1 MIASATLPDPGE
13 VTVASFGL
21 DLPAAEVRALHELLD
36 DSERA
41 RAAALRFEHLRRR
54 FVVAHGRLRQ
64 LLGGVLGLPADR
76 VVLSA
81 GPHGKPAV
89 DGAAFSLS
97 HSGGHGLVAVAR
109 HGELGVDLEATGGEP
124 EASLLG
130 QVLTTAERRAFAE
143 LPPAHRA
150 AVFCRVWVRKEAVL
164 KATGVG
170 LSEPMTAFGVPPG
183 DGPVAL
189 PGSGPDLWVQG
200 APAPTGYCAAL
211 AWSRQ
216 PDRVSFADLDSARGA
231 RRTSGVTG
239 G

>member
-1 MIASATLPDPGE
+1 MIASGKLPDPGE
-13 VTVASFGL
+13 VAVASFGL

-36 DSERA
+36 DSERS

-76 VVLSA
+76 VVLST

-89 DGAAFSLS
+89 DGVAFSLS
-97 HSGGHGLVAVAR
+97 HSGGHGLVAVTR
-109 HGELGVDLEATGGEP
+109 DGQLGVDLEGTGIEP

-130 QVLTTAERRAFAE
+130 QVLTAAERRAFAE
-143 LPPAHRA
+143 LPAAQRA
-150 AVFCRVWVRKEAVL
+150 AAFCRVWVRKEAVL

-170 LSEPMTAFGVPPG
+170 LSEPMTTFAVPPG
-183 DGPVAL
+183 DGRVAL

-200 APAPTGYCAAL
+200 VHAPRGYYAAL
-211 AWSRQ
+211 AWSRR
-216 PDRVSFADLDSARGA
+216 PDRLSFDDLDSAREWQRLA
-231 RRTSGVTG
+231 DCW
-239 G
+239 

>member
-1 MIASATLPDPGE
+1 MLVPEPGE
-13 VTVASFGL
+13 VAVASFGL

-41 RAAALRFEHLRRR
+41 RAAALRFEHLRSR

-97 HSGGHGLVAVAR
+97 HSGGHGLVALTR
-109 HGELGVDLEATGGEP
+109 DGQLGVDLERTGAEP
-124 EASLLG
+124 ETSLLG
-130 QVLTTAERRAFAE
+130 QVLTAAERRALAE
-143 LPPAHRA
+143 LPAAQRA
-150 AVFCRVWVRKEAVL
+150 AAFCRVWVRKEAVL

-183 DGPVAL
+183 DGPIAL
-189 PGSGPDLWVQG
+189 PGSAPDLWVQG
-200 APAPTGYCAAL
+200 VPAPTGYCAAL
-211 AWSRQ
+211 AWSRR
-216 PDRVSFADLDSARGA
+216 PDRLSFADLDSARGWQRLA
-231 RRTSGVTG
+231 NCW
-239 G
+239 